1 MSFFPFFTKYQLLKM
16 EYLRKKIEQMLDI
29 EELEKELVYLQQ
41 FVEPDITIRLGADE
55 LQYIAETSIFNLDNP
70 QPHFIQ
76 IVVGQKPEFK
86 DFIEVSEK
94 GRELIMKKLTLL
106 YPNQFQ

>member
-1 MSFFPFFTKYQLLKM
+1 MFFIFFPPKYQQLKM
-16 EYLRKKIEQMLDI
+16 EYLRKKMEHMLDI
-29 EELEKELVYLQQ
+29 EELEKELFYLQQ
-41 FVEPDITIRLGADE
+41 FVEPDINIRLGADE
-55 LQYIAETSIFNLDNP
+55 LQYIAETTIFHLDNP

-86 DFIEVSEK
+86 DFNEVIEK

-106 YPNQFQ
+106 YPNQYQ